1 MAARSIGSG
10 TISFGLVSIPVRLY
24 VATSSESLS
33 FNMLH
38 EPCRSRIKQQLF
50 CPTCERVVERSEIV
64 QVLQQ
69 GQEVLTSTWFIVTA
83 TILLVLAAA
92 YAILAIL
99 MNRKNK
105 KVRRVKKYRDL

>member
-1 MAARSIGSG
+1 MNFETQLDKYAELVVRA
-10 TISFGLVSIPVRLY
+10 GLNV
-24 VATSSESLS
+24 
-33 FNMLH
+33 
-38 EPCRSRIKQQLF
+38 
-50 CPTCERVVERSEIV
+50 
-64 QVLQQ
+64 QQ

>member
-1 MAARSIGSG
+1 MS
-10 TISFGLVSIPVRLY
+10 TK
-24 VATSSESLS
+24 T
-33 FNMLH
+33 
-38 EPCRSRIKQQLF
+38 
-50 CPTCERVVERSEIV
+50 
-64 QVLQQ
+64 VLQQ

>member
-1 MAARSIGSG
+1 MNFEAQLDKYAELVVRA
-10 TISFGLVSIPVRLY
+10 GLNV
-24 VATSSESLS
+24 
-33 FNMLH
+33 
-38 EPCRSRIKQQLF
+38 
-50 CPTCERVVERSEIV
+50 
-64 QVLQQ
+64 QQ

-99 MNRKNK
+99 MNRKSK

>member
-1 MAARSIGSG
+1 MHI
-10 TISFGLVSIPVRLY
+10 
-24 VATSSESLS
+24 
-33 FNMLH
+33 
-38 EPCRSRIKQQLF
+38 RSRRATHGTLAIKPDVYKRQ
-50 CPTCERVVERSEIV
+50 V